1 MLEEIKSK
9 FKHFMKILD
18 LIESKQS
25 HYDGIS
31 YITQKEISSKLKISQ
46 TNVNS
51 KLNLLEKY
59 GAINKI
65 KAGQYRLLN
74 NNINFTPY
82 RNVVKVALLLSNDNS
97 LIGEYKKQSEILNLE
112 LKEVQQ
118 AWGYIIHLFLNENN

>member
-65 KAGQYRLLN
+65 KAGQYRL
-74 NNINFTPY
+74 
-82 RNVVKVALLLSNDNS
+82 
-97 LIGEYKKQSEILNLE
+97 
-112 LKEVQQ
+112 
-118 AWGYIIHLFLNENN
+118 